1 MAAYYL
7 FLIASHLTFIS
18 PSAARANTTS
28 VASRAEKMLKL
39 MTLGDKLSMMRGSL
53 GDYVGNIDGNSRL
66 GIPAIGMQDG
76 PQGFRITKKTGEEGS
91 STAWPS
97 SLNIAASFD
106 SQLANLWATAM
117 AVEFVKKGSNMQLA
131 PGLGIARVPTA
142 GRNFEYLCGEDPVL
156 GSLLAHEV
164 VKGIQSQGII
174 ANAKHF
180 INNEIETDR
189 MTVSADVS
197 ERTRFQLYYP
207 PFQAAIDAGV
217 LSVMCSYNRVNGDH
231 ACQNNETLEDLRDE
245 LGFTGWVLS
254 DWFATHST
262 VTSVRAGLDQE
273 LPVGLF
279 LSETA
284 LTLALDL
291 GEIHVADID
300 RSVLRIL
307 TAMYTIGL
315 FDRADVVP
323 GDPLAD
329 VTSDE
334 HSALAR
340 EIAGRSIVL
349 LKNSKSLLPI
359 NRRRLKRVAVFGDE
373 TTVSGEG
380 SGHVTPRHGHS
391 VTATEGISSA
401 LIGLNVTVEYF
412 KPSSSDKD
420 QVLKDAAEFARSC
433 DIAVVVVAT
442 TSCEGYDR
450 PSLELGGGQNDLVT
464 AVLSGNSRTVVMVHS
479 PGAALMPWATD
490 ASAILVGWMPGEQA
504 GNALADV
511 IFGSVNPS
519 ARLPLT
525 MPNKDNEIEFTKEQF
540 PGVGSPPIAN
550 YSEGL
555 LVGYRFDLL
564 SSVIVHVLASGISFD
579 KSWLHSRVFISF
591 PLL

>member
-1 MAAYYL
+1 M
-7 FLIASHLTFIS
+7 T
-18 PSAARANTTS
+18 SAAD
-28 VASRAEKMLKL
+28 RAEKMLKL
-39 MTLGDKLSMMRGSL
+39 MTLGDKLSMMRGSF
-53 GDYVGNIDGNSRL
+53 GDYVGNIEGNSRL

-106 SQLANLWATAM
+106 SRLANQWATAM
-117 AVEFVKKGSNMQLA
+117 AVEFVKKGSNMQLS

-156 GSLLAHEV
+156 GSLLAYEV
-164 VKGIQSQGII
+164 VKAIQSQGII

-189 MTVSADVS
+189 MTVSAEVN
-197 ERTRFQLYYP
+197 ERIRFQLYYP

-231 ACQNNETLEDLRDE
+231 ACQNNKTLEDLRGE

-254 DWFATHST
+254 DWLATHST
-262 VTSVRAGLDQE
+262 VTSVKAGLDQE
-273 LPVGLF
+273 LPIGLF
-279 LSETA
+279 LSEAA

-291 GEIHVADID
+291 GEIHITDID

-315 FDRADVVP
+315 FDNVVP

-340 EIAGRSIVL
+340 EIAGKSIVL

-359 NRRRLKRVAVFGDE
+359 NKRRLKRVAVFGDE
-373 TTVSGEG
+373 TTVSGGG

-401 LIGLNVTVEYF
+401 LIGLNASVEYF
-412 KPSSSDKD
+412 KPSSADKD
-420 QVLKDAAEFARSC
+420 QILKEAADFARSC

-450 PSLELGGGQNDLVT
+450 PSLELGGGQDDLVT

-479 PGAALMPWATD
+479 PGAVLMPWATD

-511 IFGSVNPS
+511 IFGLINPS

-540 PGVGSPPIAN
+540 PGVGSPPVAN

-555 LVGYRFDLL
+555 LVGYR
-564 SSVIVHVLASGISFD
+564 SV
-579 KSWLHSRVFISF
+579 
-591 PLL
+591 

>member
-1 MAAYYL
+1 MAKFAP
-7 FLIASHLTFIS
+7 FLMVARFIILLQ
-18 PSAARANTTS
+18 PIVRADMISATG
-28 VASRAEKMLKL
+28 RAELMLKS
-39 MTLGDKLSMMRGSL
+39 MTLGEKLSMMRGSL
-53 GDYVGNIDGNSRL
+53 GDYVGNIEGNSRL
-66 GIPAIGMQDG
+66 GIPPIAMQDG

-106 SQLANLWATAM
+106 SRLANQWAIAM
-117 AVEFVKKGSNMQLA
+117 AVEFVMKGSNMQLA
-131 PGLGIARVPTA
+131 PGLGIVRVPTA
-142 GRNFEYLCGEDPVL
+142 GRNFEYICGEDPVL
-156 GSLLAHEV
+156 GSLLAYEV

-180 INNEIETDR
+180 INNEIETNR
-189 MTVSADVS
+189 MVISADVN
-197 ERTRFQLYYP
+197 ERIRFQLYYP

-217 LSVMCSYNRVNGDH
+217 LSVMCSYNRVNGNH
-231 ACQNNETLEDLRDE
+231 ACQNNKTLGDLRDVM
-245 LGFTGWVLS
+245 GFTGWVLS

-262 VTSVRAGLDQE
+262 VTSVAAGLDQE

-279 LSETA
+279 LSEAA
-284 LTLALDL
+284 LSLALDL
-291 GEIHVADID
+291 GELHIVDID

-307 TAMYTIGL
+307 SAMYTIGL
-315 FDRADVVP
+315 FDKADEVP

-340 EIAGRSIVL
+340 EIAGKSIVL
-349 LKNSKSLLPI
+349 LKNSKALLPI
-359 NRRRLKRVAVFGDE
+359 DKKQLKRVAVFGDE

-401 LIGLNVTVEYF
+401 LIGHNVSVEYF
-412 KPSSSDKD
+412 KPSHSDKEKA
-420 QVLKDAAEFARSC
+420 LEEAADFARSC

-450 PSLELGGGQNDLVT
+450 PSLELGGGQDDLVS
-464 AVLSGNSRTVVMVHS
+464 AVLSGNSRTVVAVHT
-479 PGAALMPWATD
+479 PGAVLMPWASD
-490 ASAILVGWMPGEQA
+490 VSAILVGWMPGEQA

-511 IFGSVNPS
+511 LFGTINPS
-519 ARLPLT
+519 ARLPVT
-525 MPNKDNEIEFTKEQF
+525 MPNKDNEVEFTKDQF
-540 PGVGSPPIAN
+540 PGVGSPPVAN

-555 LVGYRFDLL
+555 LVGYRFDCILL
-564 SSVIVHVLASGISFD
+564 HSIPLPSPFLHSTIMSSVN
-579 KSWLHSRVFISF
+579 HS
-591 PLL
+591 